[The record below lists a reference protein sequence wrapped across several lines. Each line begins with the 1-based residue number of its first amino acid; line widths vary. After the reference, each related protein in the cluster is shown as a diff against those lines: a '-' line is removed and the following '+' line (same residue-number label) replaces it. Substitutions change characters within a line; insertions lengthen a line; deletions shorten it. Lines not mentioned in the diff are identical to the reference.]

1 VIRWQQH
8 EKKVTKGVVNKTK
21 KADTLYVELV
31 FYIFL
36 SKWFLVNEPLDP
48 MLGGPWI

>member
-1 VIRWQQH
+1 M
-8 EKKVTKGVVNKTK
+8 VNKTK
-21 KADTLYVELV
+21 KAYTLYVELV

-36 SKWFLVNEPLDP
+36 SKRFLVDEPLNL